1 MRHIFVIILVGII
14 LSGVLAYS
22 FFFKHNHL
30 VPVYCKS
37 IVGNNVLEKVKLYFN
52 GINYC
57 VVVCLTNIGN
67 KPITLQ
73 VTNLFRPNSIINPF
87 AGDPV
92 RMCIFDPQ
100 NNKTY
105 AIHPVII
112 PGGPMV
118 IPENYTFCPGETMW
132 FKEIIY
138 CVYALPGICYEHNI
152 SNNSVFYLTCRAT
165 TLLPGKYEIF
175 IHSLAGNLTIP
186 FDPIVPVGDYV
197 FHHDGKVYVI
207 LPKNATKIIID
218 GISSNL
224 ISVNNYTYEIVN
236 QQLVQKLNSCL
247 GCGIGYT
254 NLGEIKVWIN
264 GKEYCIPGNGITYCP
279 CIIT

>member
-1 MRHIFVIILVGII
+1 
-14 LSGVLAYS
+14 
-22 FFFKHNHL
+22 
-30 VPVYCKS
+30 VYCKS